1 MAEAKKGKNLVLLW
15 RLLENETTDAGTLM
29 MFQTEHSV
37 EKSSDSDSTV
47 TKTGTIQS
55 TSVMEE
61 EIPFTSLVA
70 DDDPVIEWLHEAIDE
85 GKLLEQWEIDIS
97 KEAVEGKYPAKYR
110 QGYLTELSTTANA
123 EDDVE
128 VEGTFKTSMK
138 AQKGEA
144 TFTME
149 QLEAVQYQFKD
160 TIKVTEGE

>member
-1 MAEAKKGKNLVLLW
+1 MEAKKGKNLVLLW
-15 RLLENETTDAGTLM
+15 RLLEDEKTNAGTLM

-37 EKSSDSDSTV
+37 DKSSDSDSTV

-61 EIPFTSLVA
+61 EVPFSSLVA
-70 DDDPVIEWLHEAIDE
+70 NDDPVVDWLHEAIDD
-85 GKLLEQWEIDIS
+85 GKLLEQWEIDIT
-97 KEAVEGKYPAKYR
+97 KDAAAGKYPATYR
-110 QGYLTELSTTANA
+110 QGYLTELSTKANA

-128 VEGTFKTSMK
+128 IEGTFKTNMK

-149 QLEAVQYQFKD
+149 QLEAVQYQFRD
-160 TIKVTEGE
+160 TVRVAE

>member
-37 EKSSDSDSTV
+37 EKSSGSDSTV
-47 TKTGTIQS
+47 TKTGTIP
-55 TSVMEE
+55 SVMEE

-97 KEAVEGKYPAKYR
+97 KEAVDGKYPAKYR
-110 QGYLTELSTTANA
+110 QGYLTDLSTTANA

-149 QLEAVQYQFKD
+149 QLDAVQYQFKD
-160 TIKVTEGE
+160 TLVAAGE

>member
-1 MAEAKKGKNLVLLW
+1 MEAKKGKNLVLLW
-15 RLLENETTDAGTLM
+15 RLLDDEKANAGTLM

-61 EIPFTSLVA
+61 EVPFTSLVA
-70 DDDPVIEWLHEAIDE
+70 VDDPVIEWLNEAIDE
-85 GKLLEQWEIDIS
+85 GKLLEQWEIDIT
-97 KEAVEGKYPAKYR
+97 KEGASGKYPAKYR
-110 QGYLTELSTTANA
+110 QGYLTELSTKANA

-128 VEGTFKTSMK
+128 VEGTFKTNMK

-160 TIKVTEGE
+160 TLKVAGE

>member
-37 EKSSDSDSTV
+37 EKSSDLDSTV

-97 KEAVEGKYPAKYR
+97 KEADEGKYPAKYR

-149 QLEAVQYQFKD
+149 QLDAVQYQFKD
-160 TIKVTEGE
+160 TLVATGE